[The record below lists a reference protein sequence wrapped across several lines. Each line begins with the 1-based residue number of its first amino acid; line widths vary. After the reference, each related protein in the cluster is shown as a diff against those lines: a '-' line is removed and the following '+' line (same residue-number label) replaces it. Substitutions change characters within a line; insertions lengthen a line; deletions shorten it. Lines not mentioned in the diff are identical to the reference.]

1 MAIFKELIFN
11 GEQLRRHAR
20 FKLLSHKAEVLHPA
34 LVQQLH
40 ARGGPEEETNNTEAT
55 KNPLTSLRFWVPI
68 FDGLVLPG
76 RKTEFSILA
85 SKSIMSAMLVALFG
99 SLFFFLSKL
108 SFQAGAHYIPQA
120 SLLQSLCLII

>member
-1 MAIFKELIFN
+1 MTSPIF
-11 GEQLRRHAR
+11 AR

-40 ARGGPEEETNNTEAT
+40 ARGGPEEETNHTEAT

-76 RKTEFSILA
+76 IKQNQHA
-85 SKSIMSAMLVALFG
+85 
-99 SLFFFLSKL
+99 
-108 SFQAGAHYIPQA
+108 
-120 SLLQSLCLII
+120 